1 MSDHCYVWTLQASK
15 RGTPNLK
22 LELQRVC
29 SNDRMPHPLPVMYTY
44 GRKRASDYAVRTW
57 ITLRVGEF
65 PHDCLSRMQRVKY
78 FVFVRVM
85 CVHERVCMCACVCM
99 HAQVCASQS
108 VMYVG
113 CSMDCTRLVMHLVI
127 TFAVGMHWGSTS
139 LSKPKR

>member
-1 MSDHCYVWTLQASK
+1 MCNVTLQASK

-57 ITLRVGEF
+57 ITYSTRRSL
-65 PHDCLSRMQRVKY
+65 PHDCLSRMHRVKY
-78 FVFVRVM
+78 FVFVHVHVRVM
-85 CVHERVCMCACVCM
+85 CVHECVCMCACVCM

-113 CSMDCTRLVMHLVI
+113 CSMDCTRLVMHLVMI
-127 TFAVGMHWGSTS
+127 TFAV
-139 LSKPKR
+139 

>member
-1 MSDHCYVWTLQASK
+1 MEHVLRCQ
-15 RGTPNLK
+15 N
-22 LELQRVC
+22 
-29 SNDRMPHPLPVMYTY
+29 M
-44 GRKRASDYAVRTW
+44 DYSTRRS
-57 ITLRVGEF
+57 L

-78 FVFVRVM
+78 FVFVHVHVCVM
-85 CVHERVCMCACVCM
+85 CVLECVCMCVCM